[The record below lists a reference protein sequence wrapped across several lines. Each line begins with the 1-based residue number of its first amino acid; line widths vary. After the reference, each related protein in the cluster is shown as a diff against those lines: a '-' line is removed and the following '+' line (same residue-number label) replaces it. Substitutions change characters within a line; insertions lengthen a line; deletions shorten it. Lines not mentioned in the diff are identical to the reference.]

1 MSSLGTAPRPF
12 LSSQKAYGLLTKV
25 QNGSAVVFS
34 VFAVT
39 HGLQILSANVGGSA
53 LANNW
58 IMLGRPFYQD
68 EHLEGI
74 LVTGSILTHVAAG
87 LGKLGIRLYWN
98 NNNKTTTT
106 TTMRSKKNPALL
118 PYHGLSG
125 YLLIPLAGLHYYL
138 VRHLPIAYYGDSAFI
153 DFGYIAWGL
162 QNQPLFTYGLHTALV
177 VAAAYHMV
185 SGAKVAIWKGKRNE
199 PIVAAAAATTKVPL
213 HGKSVEQKKM
223 DDKVKKNQLI
233 RHGVVAGIS
242 VGLISGLIIIGIDT
256 KKIPLRLDFAKMYSN
271 IV

>member
-1 MSSLGTAPRPF
+1 MSSLGTSPRPF

-74 LVTGSILTHVAAG
+74 LVTGSVLTHVAAG

-98 NNNKTTTT
+98 NNNST
-106 TTMRSKKNPALL
+106 KKNPALL
-118 PYHGLSG
+118 PYHGLTG

-138 VRHLPIAYYGDSAFI
+138 VRHLPIEYYGDSAFI

-162 QNQPLFTYGLHTALV
+162 QNKPIFTYGLHAALV

-199 PIVAAAAATTKVPL
+199 KIAAAASSSSGAKVPL

-242 VGLISGLIIIGIDT
+242 VALISGLIIIGIDT